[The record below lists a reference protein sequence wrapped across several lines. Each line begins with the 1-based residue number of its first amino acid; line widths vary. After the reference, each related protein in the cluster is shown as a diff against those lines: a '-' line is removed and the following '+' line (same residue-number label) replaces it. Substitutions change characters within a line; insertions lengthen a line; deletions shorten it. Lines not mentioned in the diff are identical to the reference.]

1 MSPRA
6 ARVPRYQRARAPE
19 HKLER
24 RDAIL
29 DVAERRVQA
38 QPYAEIAMADVAR
51 RLGLSKGTLYLYF
64 PTKEALFLEVMRRG
78 FARFF
83 AAAEARLGP
92 GRATRADVA
101 RALLGALEETPALRH
116 LAGVLH
122 TVLEHNVA
130 DAEVR
135 AFKRMLREG
144 VLRVG
149 ARIERALRWPDGA
162 GAQLLVRFHVLLIG
176 LHHVS
181 TPSRAVARALADEEL
196 ALFRID
202 FDAQLA
208 ALLALVMRPTPEE
221 E

>member
-1 MSPRA
+1 MSPRP
-6 ARVPRYQRARAPE
+6 VHYLRARAPE
-19 HKLER
+19 RKAER

-38 QPYAEIAMADVAR
+38 QPYAEIAMADLAR

-64 PTKEALFLEVMRRG
+64 PTKEALFLEVMRRA

-83 AAAEARLGP
+83 DAAETGLPPARS
-92 GRATRADVA
+92 TRAEVA
-101 RALLGALEETPALRH
+101 GALLRALDATPALRH
-116 LAGVLH
+116 LVGVLH

-130 DAEVR
+130 DADVR

-149 ARIERALRWPDGA
+149 ARIERALRRPDGA

-176 LHHVS
+176 LHHV
-181 TPSRAVARALADEEL
+181 
-196 ALFRID
+196 
-202 FDAQLA
+202 
-208 ALLALVMRPTPEE
+208 
-221 E
+221 